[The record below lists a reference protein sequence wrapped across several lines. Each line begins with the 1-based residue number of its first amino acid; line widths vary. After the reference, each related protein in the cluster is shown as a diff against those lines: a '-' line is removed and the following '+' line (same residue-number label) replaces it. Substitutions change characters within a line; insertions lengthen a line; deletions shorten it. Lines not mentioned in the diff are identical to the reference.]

1 MTLIAARTLLGLV
14 AFSCSIGTL
23 ADPRPADIAEVLS
36 PLGGPDRPGCV
47 AGVYRDGM
55 LVNSAASG
63 AADIEKRLPLTTRTV
78 FSVASVSKQFT
89 AFAVLLLEQRGAVL
103 LDASVTK
110 YVPELGEA
118 ARPVTL
124 RRLLHHTGGLREYVS
139 LLQLAGHPFTERT
152 TREQAIEVLA
162 RQREVNAPAGA
173 AYDYSN
179 TGYFLLGLTV
189 ERVSGRTLREFLRE
203 EIFTPLGMAN
213 TTLVDRY
220 PAGIPGLARGYSP
233 AGEGFEVN
241 ESTWE
246 QTGDGQVHTTIEDL
260 ARWEQNFLTAKLG
273 GAELMRKMIEP
284 GVLVSGRR
292 IDYAAGLSLWQSRG
306 LRTVSHA
313 GDWAGY
319 TAHYLRFPQQRYAV
333 AALCNRSDA
342 EPSNFTAAIAE
353 HDLASQMRG
362 ESEPRGLVLL
372 RERGGG
378 VRPSTVPAGLYRN
391 AETAAYVQLS
401 FAGDNARLQSG
412 SEVSPVKEVA
422 PGVFHVAEFGR
433 TYALFARGAEKQSAQ
448 IVLQDSPQPYVYE
461 LVNAWTPD
469 SPAAYVGSYSSTEA
483 QARYDISL
491 RDGALVLQNGAA
503 ALALRPMA
511 AGEFVGEGL
520 LGEGEPFTLRF
531 GKHAARDG
539 FRLFVGGVRGVQFS
553 RTR

>member
-1 MTLIAARTLLGLV
+1 MRLKAVRTLLGIV
-14 AFSCSIGTL
+14 ALLCSIGTS
-23 ADPRPADIAEVLS
+23 ADPRPANVAEVLS
-36 PLGGPDRPGCV
+36 SLGGPDRPGCV

-63 AADIEKRLPLTTRTV
+63 AADIDKRIPLTTRTV
-78 FSVASVSKQFT
+78 FNIASVSKQFT
-89 AFAVLLLEQRGAVL
+89 AFAVLLLEQRGAL
-103 LDASVTK
+103 SLDASVTK
-110 YVPELGEA
+110 YVPELGAA

-124 RRLLHHTGGLREYVS
+124 RHLLHHTGGLREYVS

-152 TREQAIEVLA
+152 TREQAIEVLV
-162 RQREVNAPAGA
+162 RQRDVNSPAGA
-173 AYDYSN
+173 GYDYSN

-189 ERVSGRTLREFLRE
+189 ERVSGRRLREFLHE
-203 EIFTPLGMAN
+203 EIFTPLGMTN

-220 PAGIPGLARGYSP
+220 PAGIPALARGYSP
-233 AGEGFEVN
+233 AGEGFEIN
-241 ESTWE
+241 ESLWE
-246 QTGDGQVHTTIEDL
+246 QTGDSQLHTTIEDL

-273 GAELMRKMIEP
+273 GAELMRKMVEP

-292 IDYAAGLSLWQSRG
+292 IGYGAGLSLWQSRG
-306 LRTVSHA
+306 LRMVSHA

-333 AALCNRSDA
+333 AALCNRSDVQ
-342 EPSNFTAAIAE
+342 PSKFTAAIAE
-353 HDLASQMRG
+353 HDLASHMRG

-378 VRPSTVPAGLYRN
+378 VHPSAVPAGLYRN
-391 AETAAYVQLS
+391 AETAAYVKLS
-401 FAGDNARLQSG
+401 FAGEKARLQSG
-412 SEVSPVKEVA
+412 SEISAVKEAA

-433 TYALFARGAEKQSAQ
+433 MYAVFARGTEKQPAQ

-461 LVNAWTPD
+461 FVKEWTPD
-469 SPAAYVGSYSSTEA
+469 DLAAYVGSYSSTEA
-483 QARYDISL
+483 QARYDILL
-491 RDGALVLQNGAA
+491 RDGAPVLHTGAA
-503 ALALRPMA
+503 TLALRPMA

-553 RTR
+553 ATR